1 MRTGKGLKPLILLPA
16 LLTLMN
22 SKWTGVRPSTEP
34 LGVIPTLPITF
45 IFRERGGCLFS
56 YCVGDEPVMKDYI
69 NHAKQPPP
77 GALGQG

>member
-34 LGVIPTLPITF
+34 LGVIPWEATSHRIHYP
-45 IFRERGGCLFS
+45 
-56 YCVGDEPVMKDYI
+56 YHP
-69 NHAKQPPP
+69 
-77 GALGQG
+77 